1 VGTALARLVS
11 RRRTEA
17 LGALALATAGV
28 LGAVELRHVWQRG
41 SARSSAESGHLVEA
55 GRAATRETVA
65 VIREGYHAGSARE
78 NALFNV
84 LVSFVATFGTT
95 RAVTHLIRA
104 GAGPFGNL
112 VIGKRHIHHFVPGIL
127 IAFSAGGLSI
137 GVRREGLD
145 KWLAVPFGA
154 GVALVF
160 DEAALLLELEDVYWS
175 EEGIVSVQITLG
187 TVALLASLGLAARLM
202 HRGEPFVLP
211 SPAHQ
216 AGRASAAGTSPGGI
230 GRAKR

>member
-1 VGTALARLVS
+1 MALPALSRVVS
-11 RRRTEA
+11 RRRTEI
-17 LGALALATAGV
+17 LGALALASAGV
-28 LGAVELRHVWQRG
+28 LGAVELQHVWRRG
-41 SARSSAESGHLVEA
+41 SARSSAQQGDYVEA

-84 LVSFVATFGTT
+84 LVSFVVTFAAT
-95 RAVTHLIRA
+95 RAITYLIRR
-104 GAGPFGNL
+104 GFGPFGNL
-112 VIGKRHIHHFVPGIL
+112 VIGRRHIHHFVPGIL

-137 GVRREGLD
+137 GLRHENLD
-145 KWLAVPFGA
+145 KWLAVPFGG

-175 EEGIVSVQITLG
+175 KEGLVSVQITLG

-202 HRGEPFVLP
+202 HRGEPFVLA
-211 SPAHQ
+211 SPP
-216 AGRASAAGTSPGGI
+216 AAG
-230 GRAKR
+230 AE